1 MKYVLSEKLLY
12 WVEKRWQSRLQCLIQ
27 LATTALRASAARSGS
42 EGIRHFKIR
51 FWNFFNFAQ
60 ITNASLPNFE
70 KIENVW
76 QSGKFWQ
83 GDWKSMQIW
92 PILRRRLNKYEN
104 LATFDKWIE
113 KVWRSG
119 MWGSRRFFQIFI
131 LILSYV
137 RRIFHVFQKFILFLP
152 GNQNSYFLSTIII

>member
-1 MKYVLSEKLLY
+1 MVWVLNK
-12 WVEKRWQSRLQCLIQ
+12 

-42 EGIRHFKIR
+42 EEIRQSKIR

-60 ITNASLPNFE
+60 FTNASLPNFE
-70 KIENVW
+70 KIEKVW
-76 QSGKFWQ
+76 QSGEFWQ
-83 GDWKSMQIW
+83 GDWNSMQIW
-92 PILRRRLNKYEN
+92 PILRRRLNEYEN
-104 LATFDKWIE
+104 LSTFDKCIE
-113 KVWRSG
+113 KVWISG

-152 GNQNSYFLSTIII
+152 GTQNSYFLSTIII

>member
-1 MKYVLSEKLLY
+1 MFLPLTLVLFLKKLEKIL
-12 WVEKRWQSRLQCLIQ
+12 EI

-60 ITNASLPNFE
+60 FTNASLPNFE

-119 MWGSRRFFQIFI
+119 MWGSRRFPQIFI
-131 LILSYV
+131 FILSCV
-137 RRIFHVFQKFILFLP
+137 RRIFRVSHKFILFLSQKLRSP
-152 GNQNSYFLSTIII
+152 RDFTIII